1 MKFIYTYKYLLTLV
15 FGLFL
20 FTSCENDS
28 IPKMEEEPVVPLVAG
43 SANFGTFVSV
53 GNSLTA
59 GFTDGALFI
68 LGQENSMPNLLS
80 QKFALA
86 GGGSFSQPY
95 MNDNIGGALL
105 GGVQILNPRLFFN
118 GAGPE
123 VVSQTPTTEIS
134 NIMAGPYNNMGVPGA
149 KSYHL
154 LANGYGNIAGVP
166 VGLAN
171 PYFVRMASNPNAS
184 VLEDAASQ
192 NPTFFSLWIGNN
204 DVLSYATSG
213 GAGVDQTGN
222 PDPTTYGG
230 NDITD
235 PGIFGVI
242 YNTIVGGLAGNGS
255 QGVILN
261 IPYVYTI
268 PYFTTVPYNPVPLDA
283 PTAALVNGAYAPY
296 NAGLLQAL
304 GAGLLTQEEVD
315 RRTINFSEGNNA
327 VVIVDEYLT
336 NLSGLGLPS
345 YRQATAEDYPVLPGA
360 SFIGTLV
367 NNDPTLINGV
377 TVPLEDQ
384 WILTIDE
391 VNEVTV
397 ATNAYN
403 AVIEQAAAQNG
414 LAFVDAN
421 ALLQQLF
428 DTGLPFDEFVLDGR
442 LVFGNA
448 FSLDGVHPT
457 ARGYAFVA
465 NQVLMAIDAT
475 YGSNFAEAGELF
487 KARDFTTFYPEV
499 IQ

>member
-1 MKFIYTYKYLLTLV
+1 MKNLYNYRFLLMLAV
-15 FGLFL
+15 GSLL
-20 FTSCENDS
+20 LASCENDS
-28 IPKMEEEPVVPLVAG
+28 IPKMEEEVVVPLTAG
-43 SANFGTFVSV
+43 SANFATFVSV

-68 LGQENSMPNLLS
+68 LGQENSMPNMLS

-86 GGGSFSQPY
+86 GGGDFTQPY

-105 GGVQILNPRLFFN
+105 GGMQILNPRLFFN

-123 VVSQTPTTEIS
+123 VIGQTPTTEIS

-154 LANGYGNIAGVP
+154 VANGYGNIAGVA

-171 PYFVRMASNPNAS
+171 PYFVRMASNPNAA

-242 YNTIVGGLAGNGS
+242 YSSIINTLAANGS
-255 QGVILN
+255 QGVVLN

-268 PYFTTVPYNPVPLDA
+268 PYFTTVPHNPVPLDA
-283 PTAALVNGAYAPY
+283 GTAALVNGAYAPY
-296 NAGLLQAL
+296 NGGLLQAL
-304 GAGLLTQEEVD
+304 AAGFLTQDEVD
-315 RRTINFSEGNNA
+315 RRTISFAEGQNA

-336 NLSGLGLPS
+336 DLTALGLPS
-345 YRQATAEDYPVLPGA
+345 YRQVTAADYPVLPSA

-377 TVPLEDQ
+377 TVPLTDQ
-384 WILTIDE
+384 WVLTVDE
-391 VNEVTV
+391 VSEVTV

-403 AVIEQAAAQNG
+403 AVIEQAANQAG
-414 LAFVDAN
+414 VAFVDAN

-428 DTGLPFDEFVLDGR
+428 DTGLPFDEFNLDAR

-465 NQVLMAIDAT
+465 NQILMAIDAT
-475 YGSNFAEAGELF
+475 YGSNFEEAGELF